1 VAGRG
6 RSVKHIEGGSRAI
19 KGFLFQFDRTIL
31 EILQHPGSEV
41 TFEQEED
48 IQREK
53 YYIQVKERGKSK
65 YHASAIRKAVEHLF
79 DLFLENEA
87 RRFCLYCH
95 FGDKEKLRWKPI
107 AGDLNGIFGGD
118 NKRHGHEKIGAFCSN
133 FVVEFSQDYE
143 AMFEEV
149 IQQLKS
155 VFQLSST
162 DIAVMYH
169 AVVRSY
175 LLDLAVKKAE
185 ERKASFSD
193 IDVLVKKVRMRV
205 SMDGYQELLG
215 KDKYEKALHKM
226 YFTHTRPNIDN
237 FERLFVVECEGD
249 NNAIELMQVITQI
262 SNMYFVKG
270 KSPQPFILLRNL
282 DVTKLRDIKRGL
294 IDKNFMFNDGT
305 WFDGDKVRA
314 DKLFERNEEDAYGKV
329 KFLLSEEMLQERKI
343 RKHFDDIYDFY
354 CREQLCV
361 NDFSGRH
368 IEIPVCSVSQTLRI
382 LKK

>member
-1 VAGRG
+1 MAGRG
-6 RSVKHIEGGSRAI
+6 PSVRHIEGGSRAI
-19 KGFLFQFDRTIL
+19 KGFLFQFDRTIS
-31 EILQHPGSEV
+31 ETIENPHSEV

-48 IQREK
+48 IQRDK
-53 YYIQVKERGKSK
+53 YYIQVKERGGSK
-65 YHASAIRKAVEHLF
+65 YYPSAIRNAVEQIF
-79 DLFLENEA
+79 DLFLEDET
-87 RRFCLYCH
+87 RKFSLYCH
-95 FGDKEKLRWKPI
+95 FQDRDKSRWNPS
-107 AGDLNGIFGGD
+107 ANDVNEIFGK
-118 NKRHGHEKIGAFCSN
+118 NNQRHEHGKVPAFCGS
-133 FVVEFSQDYE
+133 FFVEFSHNYDE
-143 AMFEEV
+143 EFKEV
-149 IQQLKS
+149 IQKLKS
-155 VFQLSST
+155 AFQLSST
-162 DIAVMYH
+162 DVAVMYH
-169 AVVRSY
+169 AVIRSY
-175 LLDLAVKKAE
+175 LLDLAVKKAD

-226 YFTHTRPNIDN
+226 YFTHARPNIDN
-237 FERLFVVECEGD
+237 FERLFVVQCEGD

-294 IDKNFMFNDGT
+294 IDKKFMFNDGT

-314 DKLFERNEEDAYGKV
+314 DKLFERKEEDAYGKV
-329 KFLLSEEMLQERKI
+329 KFLPSEEMLQEGKI
-343 RKHFDDIYDFY
+343 RRHFDEIYDFY

>member
-1 VAGRG
+1 M
-6 RSVKHIEGGSRAI
+6 KNMEGGSNAI

-31 EILQHPGSEV
+31 EIMKHPEQIV

-65 YHASAIRKAVEHLF
+65 YYPSAIRNAVEKLF
-79 DLFLENEA
+79 DLFIKDEA
-87 RRFCLYCH
+87 RKFYLYCH
-95 FGDKEKLRWKPI
+95 FKDREKLRWAPSI
-107 AGDLNGIFGGD
+107 SDLNEILGKS
-118 NKRHGHEKIGAFCSN
+118 NKRHGHEKLELFCES
-133 FVVEFSQDYE
+133 FVVEFSHDYE
-143 AMFEEV
+143 TEFKEV
-149 IQQLKS
+149 IKKLKNS
-155 VFQLSST
+155 FSLSST
-162 DIAVMYH
+162 EVAVMYH

-175 LLDLAVKKAE
+175 LLDLSVKEAK
-185 ERKASFSD
+185 ERKTSFSD
-193 IDVLVKKVRMRV
+193 INILVKKVRMRV

-226 YFTHTRPNIDN
+226 YFTHNRPNIDN
-237 FERLFVVECEGD
+237 FERLFVIECEGD

-282 DVTKLRDIKRGL
+282 GIKKLRDIKRGL

-305 WFDGDKVRA
+305 WFDGDKVRT
-314 DKLFERNEEDAYGKV
+314 DKLFERNEEAAYGKV
-329 KFLLSEEMLQERKI
+329 KFLPCEEMLQEKKI
-343 RKHFDDIYDFY
+343 RENFDEIYDFY

-368 IEIPVCSVSQTLRI
+368 IEIPVCSVSQTLKI